1 MGEEGGG
8 GAVPN
13 RALKDYSIPNVGIS
27 SIQRPP
33 IQANNFE
40 IKPAIIQMIQNSV
53 QFGGLPNDDPN
64 LHIANFLEICDT
76 FKHNG
81 VTDDAV
87 RLRLFPFSLNSK
99 AKAWLTSLPA
109 GTITTWNG
117 LANVFLTKYFPPA
130 KSAKMRN
137 DISNFL
143 QQDQESLYEA
153 WERFK
158 DLLRKC
164 PHHGLPLWMQ
174 VQTFYN
180 GLLSNT
186 QTMVDAASGGAFF
199 NKSPEEGYELIEVMA
214 SNNFMKS
221 ERNSQKRTAGV
232 HDIDAFNKLAA
243 QIALLNNNFKNLNV
257 SSISNVV
264 CDLCA
269 GNHPSMECQGPYEA
283 NAEQVNF
290 VANNQRQYNPNSNYY
305 NQGWKNHPNFSWSNN
320 VNVQQPIRN
329 LEHQVGEISKL
340 LAERTQGA
348 LPSNTEKNPR
358 EHVNAISLRS
368 GKELDPPKQV
378 GQQVSTVVQPIQGAT
393 SDLKN
398 QSNDSISIP
407 KSFPSSSTVPF
418 PQRLRKQKL
427 DNQFSKFL
435 NIFKSLHINLPF
447 VDMLEQMP
455 KYAKFLKDILSNKRK
470 LEECEAIAL
479 TEETTA
485 LLQKKL
491 PPKLKDPGSFSI
503 PCTIGENF
511 HTKALCDLGAS
522 INLMPL
528 SIFKKLGLGEP
539 TPTMVSLVMADRSI
553 KHPRGIVE
561 DVLVKVGKLIFPVDF
576 IVLDMEE
583 DKDIPIILGRPFLAT
598 GGAIIDV
605 RGGKLTLQVDD
616 ETVTFIV
623 YGSMKLPQ
631 SAFGGED
638 MSEFNLYKQP
648 P

>member
-1 MGEEGGG
+1 MAEEVNRGD

-13 RALKDYSIPNVGIS
+13 KALKDYSIPEVGVS

-40 IKPAIIQMIQNSV
+40 IKPAIIQMIQSSV

-99 AKAWLTSLPA
+99 AKAWLTSLPS

-117 LANVFLTKYFPPA
+117 LVNVFLTKYFPPA

-214 SNNFMKS
+214 SNNFVKS
-221 ERNSQKRTAGV
+221 ERSAQKRPAGL
-232 HDIDAFNKLAA
+232 HDLDAFNKLAS
-243 QIALLNNNFKNLNV
+243 QVALLNNNFKNLNV
-257 SSISNVV
+257 ASVFNVS
-264 CDLCA
+264 CENCA
-269 GNHPSMECQGPYEA
+269 GNHSSLECQGPYEA

-290 VANNQRQYNPNSNYY
+290 VSNNQRQYNPNSNYY

-320 VNVQQPIRN
+320 ANVQQPPSDFQAQEKKPTMEEAFTQFMTRTNTFIDDTKANFRNHGASIRN

-340 LAERTQGA
+340 LAARTQGA

-358 EHVNAISLRS
+358 EHANAISLRS

-378 GQQVSTVVQPIQGAT
+378 GQQVSTTVQPIQGAT

-398 QSNDSISIP
+398 QSNDSTSIP
-407 KSFPSSSTVPF
+407 KS
-418 PQRLRKQKL
+418 
-427 DNQFSKFL
+427 
-435 NIFKSLHINLPF
+435 I
-447 VDMLEQMP
+447 
-455 KYAKFLKDILSNKRK
+455 
-470 LEECEAIAL
+470 
-479 TEETTA
+479 
-485 LLQKKL
+485 
-491 PPKLKDPGSFSI
+491 
-503 PCTIGENF
+503 
-511 HTKALCDLGAS
+511 
-522 INLMPL
+522 PL
-528 SIFKKLGLGEP
+528 S
-539 TPTMVSLVMADRSI
+539 T
-553 KHPRGIVE
+553 
-561 DVLVKVGKLIFPVDF
+561 
-576 IVLDMEE
+576 
-583 DKDIPIILGRPFLAT
+583 
-598 GGAIIDV
+598 
-605 RGGKLTLQVDD
+605 
-616 ETVTFIV
+616 
-623 YGSMKLPQ
+623 
-631 SAFGGED
+631 
-638 MSEFNLYKQP
+638 
-648 P
+648 

>member
-1 MGEEGGG
+1 MAEEVEG

-199 NKSPEEGYELIEVMA
+199 NKSPEDGYELLEVMA

-221 ERNSQKRTAGV
+221 ERNAQKRTAGV

-269 GNHPSMECQGPYEA
+269 GNHSNMECQFGNQAQE
-283 NAEQVNF
+283 NSLEQVNF

-320 VNVQQPIRN
+320 ANVQQPPFGFQAQEKKPTMEEAFTQFMTRTTAFIDETRANFRNQGASIRN

-340 LAERTQGA
+340 LTERGQGA
-348 LPSNTEKNPR
+348 LPSNTERNPR
-358 EHVNAISLRS
+358 EEVKAITLRS
-368 GKELDPPKQV
+368 GKELEKSKEASKQAIEEDTS
-378 GQQVSTVVQPIQGAT
+378 VS
-393 SDLKN
+393 KN
-398 QSNDSISIP
+398 QPATTTIKQPLP
-407 KSFPSSSTVPF
+407 KPSSNAVPF
-418 PQRLRKQKL
+418 PQRLKKQNL
-427 DNQFSKFL
+427 DKQFSKFL

-491 PPKLKDPGSFSI
+491 PPKLKDPG
-503 PCTIGENF
+503 N
-511 HTKALCDLGAS
+511 
-522 INLMPL
+522 
-528 SIFKKLGLGEP
+528 
-539 TPTMVSLVMADRSI
+539 
-553 KHPRGIVE
+553 
-561 DVLVKVGKLIFPVDF
+561 
-576 IVLDMEE
+576 MEE

-605 RGGKLTLQVDD
+605 KGGKLTLQVDD
-616 ETVTFIV
+616 EIVTFIV

-631 SAFGGED
+631 SSFGGED
-638 MSEFNLYKQP
+638 MSELNLYKQP

>member
-1 MGEEGGG
+1 MRRTRSLDIVPIDLDIDRTLRRLRRERKEIDLHKVPVMGEEGGG
-8 GAVPN
+8 DAVPN

-199 NKSPEEGYELIEVMA
+199 NKTPEDGYELIEVMA

-221 ERNSQKRTAGV
+221 ERNSQKRTAG
-232 HDIDAFNKLAA
+232 
-243 QIALLNNNFKNLNV
+243 
-257 SSISNVV
+257 
-264 CDLCA
+264 
-269 GNHPSMECQGPYEA
+269 
-283 NAEQVNF
+283 
-290 VANNQRQYNPNSNYY
+290 
-305 NQGWKNHPNFSWSNN
+305 
-320 VNVQQPIRN
+320 
-329 LEHQVGEISKL
+329 
-340 LAERTQGA
+340 QGA
-348 LPSNTEKNPR
+348 LPSNTERNPR
-358 EHVNAISLRS
+358 EEVKAITLRS
-368 GKELDPPKQV
+368 GKELEKSKEASKQAIEEDTS
-378 GQQVSTVVQPIQGAT
+378 VS
-393 SDLKN
+393 KN
-398 QSNDSISIP
+398 QPATITIEQPLP
-407 KSFPSSSTVPF
+407 KPSSNAVPF
-418 PQRLRKQKL
+418 PQRLKKQNL
-427 DNQFSKFL
+427 DKQFSKFL

-503 PCTIGENF
+503 PCTMGENF
-511 HTKALCDLGAS
+511 HTKALCDLGVS

-528 SIFKKLGLGEP
+528 SIFRKLGLGEP
-539 TPTMVSLVMADRSI
+539 TSTMVSLVMADRSI

-561 DVLVKVGKLIFPVDF
+561 DVLVK
-576 IVLDMEE
+576 
-583 DKDIPIILGRPFLAT
+583 
-598 GGAIIDV
+598 
-605 RGGKLTLQVDD
+605 LTLQVDD
-616 ETVTFIV
+616 EIVTFIV

-631 SAFGGED
+631 GIKKFWVKVKFWHVFNAETRGQSAAAFTSLRRGGREKR
-638 MSEFNLYKQP
+638 SRCRGGNIQAPRRFLNSKNKKETRG
-648 P
+648 

>member
-1 MGEEGGG
+1 
-8 GAVPN
+8 
-13 RALKDYSIPNVGIS
+13 
-27 SIQRPP
+27 
-33 IQANNFE
+33 
-40 IKPAIIQMIQNSV
+40 
-53 QFGGLPNDDPN
+53 
-64 LHIANFLEICDT
+64 
-76 FKHNG
+76 
-81 VTDDAV
+81 
-87 RLRLFPFSLNSK
+87 
-99 AKAWLTSLPA
+99 
-109 GTITTWNG
+109 
-117 LANVFLTKYFPPA
+117 
-130 KSAKMRN
+130 
-137 DISNFL
+137 
-143 QQDQESLYEA
+143 
-153 WERFK
+153 
-158 DLLRKC
+158 
-164 PHHGLPLWMQ
+164 MQ

-199 NKSPEEGYELIEVMA
+199 NKSPEDGYELIEVMA

-269 GNHPSMECQGPYEA
+269 GNHSNIECQFGSQAQE
-283 NAEQVNF
+283 NSLEQVNF

-320 VNVQQPIRN
+320 ANVQQPPSGFQAQEKKPTMEEAFTQFMTRTNAFIDETRANFRNQGASIRN

-340 LAERTQGA
+340 LTERGQGA
-348 LPSNTEKNPR
+348 LPSNTERNPR
-358 EHVNAISLRS
+358 EEVKAITLRS
-368 GKELDPPKQV
+368 GKELEKSKEASKQAIEEDTS
-378 GQQVSTVVQPIQGAT
+378 VS
-393 SDLKN
+393 KN
-398 QSNDSISIP
+398 QPATTTIKQPLP
-407 KSFPSSSTVPF
+407 KPSSNAVPF
-418 PQRLRKQKL
+418 PQRLKKQNL
-427 DNQFSKFL
+427 DKQFSKFL

-511 HTKALCDLGAS
+511 NTKALCDLGAS

-528 SIFKKLGLGEP
+528 SIFRKLGLGEP

-561 DVLVKVGKLIFPVDF
+561 DVLIKVGKLIFPVDF

-605 RGGKLTLQVDD
+605 KGGKLTLQVED
-616 ETVTFIV
+616 EIVTFIV

-631 SAFGGED
+631 SSFGGED
-638 MSEFNLYKQP
+638 MSELNLYKQP

>member
-1 MGEEGGG
+1 MAEEVEG

-13 RALKDYSIPNVGIS
+13 RALKDYSIPNVSIS

-99 AKAWLTSLPA
+99 AKAWLISLPP
-109 GTITTWNG
+109 GTITTWEG
-117 LANVFLTKYFPPA
+117 LVSSFLTKYFPPA

-137 DISNFL
+137 DITNFF
-143 QQDQESLYEA
+143 QHDQESLYEA

-199 NKSPEEGYELIEVMA
+199 NKSPEDGYELIEVMA

-269 GNHPSMECQGPYEA
+269 GNHSNMECQFGSQAQE
-283 NAEQVNF
+283 NSLEQVNF

-320 VNVQQPIRN
+320 ANVQQPPSGFQAQEKKPTMEEAFTQFMTRTNAFIDETRANFRNQGASIRN
-329 LEHQVGEISKL
+329 LEHQVGEIAKL
-340 LAERTQGA
+340 LTERGQGA
-348 LPSNTEKNPR
+348 LPSNTERNPK
-358 EHVNAISLRS
+358 EEVKAITLRS
-368 GKELDPPKQV
+368 GKELEKSKEASKQAIEEDTS
-378 GQQVSTVVQPIQGAT
+378 VS
-393 SDLKN
+393 KN
-398 QSNDSISIP
+398 QPATVTIEQPLP
-407 KSFPSSSTVPF
+407 KPSSNAVPF
-418 PQRLRKQKL
+418 PQRLKKQNL
-427 DNQFSKFL
+427 DKQFSKFL

-491 PPKLKDPGSFSI
+491 PPKLKDPG
-503 PCTIGENF
+503 N
-511 HTKALCDLGAS
+511 
-522 INLMPL
+522 
-528 SIFKKLGLGEP
+528 
-539 TPTMVSLVMADRSI
+539 
-553 KHPRGIVE
+553 
-561 DVLVKVGKLIFPVDF
+561 
-576 IVLDMEE
+576 MEE

-616 ETVTFIV
+616 EVVTFIV

-631 SAFGGED
+631 GAFGGED
-638 MSEFNLYKQP
+638 MSEFNLYKHP

>member
-8 GAVPN
+8 DAVPN

-27 SIQRPP
+27 SIQRPS

-99 AKAWLTSLPA
+99 AKAWLTSLPS

-117 LANVFLTKYFPPA
+117 LANVFLTKYFLPE

-221 ERNSQKRTAGV
+221 ERSTQKRIAGV

-243 QIALLNNNFKNLNV
+243 QIALLNNNFKNLNI

-269 GNHPSMECQGPYEA
+269 GNHSNMECQFGSQAQENSP
-283 NAEQVNF
+283 EQVNF

-320 VNVQQPIRN
+320 ANVQQPPFGFQAQEKKATMEEAFTQFMIRTNAFIDDTKANFRNQGASIRN

-378 GQQVSTVVQPIQGAT
+378 G
-393 SDLKN
+393 
-398 QSNDSISIP
+398 
-407 KSFPSSSTVPF
+407 
-418 PQRLRKQKL
+418 
-427 DNQFSKFL
+427 
-435 NIFKSLHINLPF
+435 
-447 VDMLEQMP
+447 
-455 KYAKFLKDILSNKRK
+455 
-470 LEECEAIAL
+470 
-479 TEETTA
+479 
-485 LLQKKL
+485 
-491 PPKLKDPGSFSI
+491 
-503 PCTIGENF
+503 
-511 HTKALCDLGAS
+511 
-522 INLMPL
+522 
-528 SIFKKLGLGEP
+528 
-539 TPTMVSLVMADRSI
+539 
-553 KHPRGIVE
+553 
-561 DVLVKVGKLIFPVDF
+561 
-576 IVLDMEE
+576 
-583 DKDIPIILGRPFLAT
+583 
-598 GGAIIDV
+598 
-605 RGGKLTLQVDD
+605 
-616 ETVTFIV
+616 
-623 YGSMKLPQ
+623 
-631 SAFGGED
+631 
-638 MSEFNLYKQP
+638 
-648 P
+648 